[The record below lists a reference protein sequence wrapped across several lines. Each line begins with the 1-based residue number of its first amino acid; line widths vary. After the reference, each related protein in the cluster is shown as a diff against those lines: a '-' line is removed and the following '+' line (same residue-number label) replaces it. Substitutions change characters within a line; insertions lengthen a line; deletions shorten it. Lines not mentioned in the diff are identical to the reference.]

1 MIPRPIALIVLDGW
15 GQRPA
20 SPTNAITTA
29 HTPTWDALLAN
40 YPHTT
45 LSASGLDVGLP
56 AGQMGNSEVGHLTLG
71 AGRAV
76 LQDLT
81 RINHAIETGV
91 FDQNP
96 VLLSALDKVSGTK
109 QALHVMGL
117 LSPGGVHSHEEHF
130 YALLRL
136 AAKRNVSRIFIHAFL
151 DGRDTAPQS
160 AKASLMALQKCCR
173 DLKGTKATIASI
185 SGRYYAMDRDQRYD
199 RTKRVYELLTEEK
212 APYFFT
218 SATEAL
224 MAAYSRLET
233 DEFVQPTLITPTA
246 AIQNNDVVI
255 MMNFRSDRARQL
267 SHAFRD
273 PDFSGFTRSVCPTLA
288 DLVTLTNYDATLN
301 ASIAFPSEPLA
312 NLLGEYLQK
321 NGLKQLR
328 IAETEKY
335 AHVTFFLNGGREI
348 PFLAEDRILIP
359 SPKIATYDL
368 APEMSAVELTEQF
381 VLAIR
386 QQKYDV
392 IICNYANA
400 DMVGHTGHFTATVKA
415 VECLDACL
423 AKVMAALKEVGGEAL
438 ITADH
443 GNAEKMLNEET
454 ATPHTAHTLERVPF
468 IYMGRAAEIMDSTGT
483 LKDVAPTLL
492 VLLGLPQPTEMTGHP
507 LLALK

>member
-1 MIPRPIALIVLDGW
+1 MIPHPIALIILDGW
-15 GQRPA
+15 GQRA
-20 SPTNAITTA
+20 AEPTNAITSA
-29 HTPTWDALLAN
+29 HTPTWDALLASC
-40 YPHTT
+40 PHTT

-81 RINHAIETGV
+81 RINNAIETGA

-96 VLLSALDKVSGTK
+96 VLLSTLDKVSGTK
-109 QALHVMGL
+109 QALHVIGL
-117 LSPGGVHSHEEHF
+117 LSPGGVHSHEEHL

-136 AAKRNVSRIFIHAFL
+136 AAKKNVSRIFIHAFL

-160 AKASLMALQKCCR
+160 AKASLTALQKCCR

-199 RTKRVYELLTEEK
+199 RTKKVYELLTEEK

-246 AIQNNDVVI
+246 AIQDNDVIVMI
-255 MMNFRSDRARQL
+255 NFRSDRARQL
-267 SHAFRD
+267 SHSLRS
-273 PDFSGFTRSVCPTLA
+273 PNFSGFTRSVFPTLA
-288 DLVTLTNYDATLN
+288 DFVTLTNYDTTLD
-301 ASIAFPSEPLA
+301 ASIAFPSESLE
-312 NLLGEYLQK
+312 NILGEYLQK
-321 NGLKQLR
+321 KGLKQLR

-335 AHVTFFLNGGREI
+335 AHVTFFLNGGRET
-348 PFLAEDRILIP
+348 PFLEEDRILIP
-359 SPKIATYDL
+359 SPKTATYDL

-381 VLAIR
+381 VAAIH
-386 QQKYDV
+386 QQKHDV

-400 DMVGHTGHFTATVKA
+400 DMVGHTGNLKATIKA
-415 VECLDACL
+415 IECLDACL
-423 AKVMAALKEVGGEAL
+423 AKVVAALKAVGGEAL

-443 GNAEKMLNEET
+443 GNAENMLNEAT

-468 IYMGRAAEIMDSTGT
+468 IYMGRSAEIINSAGT

-492 VLLGLPQPTEMTGHP
+492 TLLKLAQPTEMTGRS